1 MAGPPMHSLIQ
12 GIGIEL
18 IYSFVIIVSSLMIY
32 YSTKEMYEL
41 SSYKGI
47 KYFRQSF
54 LLFAIAY
61 FFKSF
66 IKVLLVYFGTSRIF
80 DINARY
86 IGSLTLFVFMFFG
99 SLAVFYLV
107 YSLMYKKWNGNSE
120 TLLGVFYILSLLL
133 SFIIINTK
141 EVWIFIGTGLF
152 IFTVAIFGLFIT
164 HKQSKEKKK
173 KSNILI
179 IYTLLFIFWILNII
193 DVLIQINSS
202 FYQISLYLA
211 SIGIFLI
218 ILYKVLKKTGSN

>member
-1 MAGPPMHSLIQ
+1 MHSLIQ
-12 GIGIEL
+12 GIGVEL
-18 IYSFVIIVSSLMIY
+18 LYSFVIIISSLMIY

-66 IKVLLVYFGTSRIF
+66 IKILLVYFETSRIL
-80 DINARY
+80 DINVRY
-86 IGSLTLFVFMFFG
+86 IGSLTLFLFMFFG

-107 YSLMYKKWNGNSE
+107 YSLMYKKWNGNSDI
-120 TLLGVFYILSLLL
+120 LLGIFYILSLLI

-141 EVWIFIGTGLF
+141 EIGVFIGASLF
-152 IFTVAIFGLFIT
+152 IFAIAIFGLFIT
-164 HKQSKEKKK
+164 HKQSREKKK
-173 KSNILI
+173 KSNMLI

-193 DVLIQINSS
+193 DVLIQITSD

-211 SIGIFLI
+211 SIGIFLA